1 MTDLK
6 GKIAVVTGANSGLGE
21 EIARKLVEAGMKVV
35 GCSRDEEKL
44 KVLKFNKFCFVNF
57 ALKLIFR

>member
-44 KVLKFNKFCFVNF
+44 KV
-57 ALKLIFR
+57 